1 MNYAWA
7 GSLCS
12 RRRKHIW
19 GTGRS
24 PSSRP
29 IGPQMCFWPVPGR
42 TDVLKCTL
50 SPGTGDKCVAGP
62 APIICDR
69 GDNHAPGGISTF
81 WGSQGDPGGPSG
93 APQGPSGPLPGLR
106 ADPGGVKNYPPRVTE
121 GI

>member
-1 MNYAWA
+1 
-7 GSLCS
+7 
-12 RRRKHIW
+12 
-19 GTGRS
+19 
-24 PSSRP
+24 
-29 IGPQMCFWPVPGR
+29 MCFWPVPGR

-106 ADPGGVKNYPPRVTE
+106 ADPGGVKNYPPRVTV

>member
-1 MNYAWA
+1 
-7 GSLCS
+7 
-12 RRRKHIW
+12 
-19 GTGRS
+19 
-24 PSSRP
+24 
-29 IGPQMCFWPVPGR
+29 MCFWPVPGR

-93 APQGPSGPLPGLR
+93 APFERLLKHWL
-106 ADPGGVKNYPPRVTE
+106 GGHGRLVPNLDFLEKRLHP
-121 GI
+121 